1 MRRGSRR
8 ARRWPATNLADGE
21 ALGIEPL
28 SDAEILASFEPSFEA
43 ARRRFASLCAAMDLE
58 TSEHAI
64 DGSGDTL
71 FVAHF
76 GNRESACK
84 LVVLSG
90 VHGVEG
96 FAGSAA
102 QIAFL
107 RHRRRARPR
116 VHVLLAHVVNPYGM
130 RRFRRTTADNVDL
143 NRNLVSD
150 YDARARADPAAR
162 ALGRPISSRRL
173 ARLPDPLWITW
184 LALRVAAL
192 GGPRKLKEVLAGGQF
207 FDRQGLF
214 YGGAARAPEIDALFS
229 ALGAWLGEAEPE
241 KVIFFDLHS
250 GIGAFG
256 HCMLLANGGS
266 AERAGRIFDT
276 PIEQGH
282 GEAGVFAVD
291 GELMRGLKTGF
302 GMPEACAVTFEC
314 GTGAALGTFLA
325 LRYANSVQH
334 HFADDPVRTARARAR
349 MLRAFCPRSERWR
362 TTYVRSAIHFLDRA
376 LRHLSDREPA
386 YV

>member
-1 MRRGSRR
+1 M
-8 ARRWPATNLADGE
+8 NMIDGK

-28 SDAEILASFEPSFEA
+28 SDAEILAFYDPSFEA
-43 ARRRFASLCAAMDLE
+43 ARRRFVGLCAAMDLE

-64 DGSGDTL
+64 GGSGDTL
-71 FVAHF
+71 SLAHF
-76 GNRESACK
+76 GNRESARK

-107 RHRRRARPR
+107 RRHRRARPR

-150 YDARARADPAAR
+150 YDARARVDQATR

-173 ARLPDPLWITW
+173 ARLPDPFWVAW
-184 LALRVAAL
+184 LALRVAAF
-192 GGPRKLKEVLAGGQF
+192 GGLRKMKEAFAGGQF

-214 YGGAARAPEIDALFS
+214 YGGAARAPEIDAIFS
-229 ALGAWLGEAEPE
+229 ALRTCLCEAEPE
-241 KVIFFDLHS
+241 NVIFFDLHS
-250 GIGAFG
+250 GIGDFG

-266 AERAGRIFDT
+266 TERAGRIFDT
-276 PIEQGH
+276 SIEQGH
-282 GEAGVFAVD
+282 GDAGVYAVD
-291 GELMRGLKTGF
+291 GDLMRGLKAGF

-334 HFADDPVRTARARAR
+334 HFADNPARAERARAR

-376 LRHLSDREPA
+376 LWALSDREPA